1 MNATAF
7 AQLMAAYNT
16 WMNEKLYRLCSK
28 IPDAD
33 RKKDLGAFFGSIHNT
48 LDHIVWADEALLI
61 RLRDEDRAI
70 ERHQPPPISD
80 FDELWKARQV
90 FDDEIS
96 SWAEGVS
103 DAIVDQPYEF
113 KSKIYNKTRNIRR
126 YVVPPQN
133 PVDRTIVDVS
143 ALGIKLAILDASL
156 AVRPARDRQIEPPAA
171 ARARAREPRL
181 ATAAGHYA
189 TQDQTP
195 KVSRT

>member
-70 ERHQPPPISD
+70 ERYQPPRISD

-126 YVVPPQN
+126 YV
-133 PVDRTIVDVS
+133 
-143 ALGIKLAILDASL
+143 L
-156 AVRPARDRQIEPPAA
+156 AVHLFNHQTHHRGQV
-171 ARARAREPRL
+171 
-181 ATAAGHYA
+181 TALLSQLGHDFGVTDLPWIPGIDIA
-189 TQDQTP
+189 
-195 KVSRT
+195 